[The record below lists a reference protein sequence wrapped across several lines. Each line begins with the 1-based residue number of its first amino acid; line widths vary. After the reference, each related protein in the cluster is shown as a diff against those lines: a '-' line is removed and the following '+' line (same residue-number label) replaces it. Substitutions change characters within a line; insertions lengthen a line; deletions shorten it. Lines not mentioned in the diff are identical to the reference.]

1 MYTDDNHE
9 KIITQNSQCRQEEK
23 PPTPSLNQTK
33 KEVKSKHYRG
43 IIFLNKERKTSE

>member
-1 MYTDDNHE
+1 MHADDNHE
-9 KIITQNSQCRQEEK
+9 KIITQNSQCGQEQK

-43 IIFLNKERKTSE
+43 IIFLNKERKTNE

>member
-9 KIITQNSQCRQEEK
+9 KIITQNSQCGQEQK
-23 PPTPSLNQTK
+23 PPIPSLNQTK
-33 KEVKSKHYRG
+33 KEVKSKHYRR